1 MVKIR
6 LKRMGY
12 KKNPIFRVIV
22 IDVRAKREGAPIEE
36 LGYYNPKRK
45 ELKLNK
51 ESALEW
57 IKKGA
62 QPTETVQY
70 LIKNSTEEGTLIV
83 REKAPK
89 LSKKAQAKLEA
100 EKEAQAAKEAE
111 EKAAKEAAKAAAAE
125 AAKVPAEEEPVAEV
139 AEEATEATAE

>member
-12 KKNPIFRVIV
+12 KRNPIFRIVV
-22 IDVRAKREGAPIEE
+22 IDVRSKREGAPIEE

-57 IKKGA
+57 VKKGA

-70 LIKNSTEEGTLIV
+70 LINNCNEEGGLIV
-83 REKAPK
+83 KEKAKK

-100 EKEAQAAKEAE
+100 ETAAKAEA
-111 EKAAKEAAKAAAAE
+111 EKAAKEAAAA
-125 AAKVPAEEEPVAEV
+125 PAEEPA
-139 AEEATEATAE
+139 AEEATAEA